1 MVEAAQK
8 TPQQIAAER
17 VSFLADKLWN
27 DKELGPKVQAFAKT
41 IYPDATIEAD
51 KVEPWVAPLR
61 EQNEKLSKQ
70 IEALLAD
77 RETEKKAAEAQKGE
91 QSFKAMLDKVRKDY
105 SLTDEGID
113 QVVARMKEAGAYD
126 VEAAAALVARQTPKP
141 ETPGPGWA
149 PERMNLF
156 GSRKYDEA
164 FKALHDDP
172 ADYMDQQL
180 AEFAQNPDQYV
191 QDTFGGKAA

>member
-61 EQNEKLSKQ
+61 EENAKLLERLTKL
-70 IEALLAD
+70 EAD
-77 RETEKKAAEAQKGE
+77 RAEEKKTSEAQKGE

-141 ETPGPGWA
+141 ETPGPGWS
-149 PERMNLF
+149 PEHMNLF
-156 GSRKYDEA
+156 GSRKRDEA
-164 FKALHDDP
+164 FAELHNDP
-172 ADYMDQQL
+172 VDYMDQEL
-180 AEFAQNPDQYV
+180 RKFSQNPDQYV
-191 QDTFGGKAA
+191 LDTFGGRPN